1 MILNKVIGVEEAA
14 VLWDL
19 SPGYIKIYAQRGCSI
34 KKIGKTWVID
44 ATQGHPTLRLYI
56 KNIQGSPFL
65 KEVCIS
71 EDSKTSTFNTLIL
84 SKNTLH

>member
-1 MILNKVIGVEEAA
+1 MGLIAWIHKNLCAKGDVV
-14 VLWDL
+14 
-19 SPGYIKIYAQRGCSI
+19 S